1 MNLKQLKEEC
11 LKHVVCPM
19 TFREIEQ
26 KVGKQPTFALGI
38 AIHQL
43 VLAGKLYSATP
54 PKYTSEWPV
63 YSNQPIPK
71 KFTFPKRDAS
81 AFSLVN

>member
-1 MNLKQLKEEC
+1 MNSKQLKDEC
-11 LKHVVCPM
+11 LKHVTCPM

-26 KVGKQPTFALGI
+26 KVGTQPTFELGI
-38 AIHQL
+38 ALCQL
-43 VLAGKLYSATP
+43 VLTSKLYFATP
-54 PKYTSEWPV
+54 SKYTSEWPV

-71 KFTFPKRDAS
+71 KFIFPKRDVS

>member
-1 MNLKQLKEEC
+1 MNLEQLKEEC
-11 LKHVVCPM
+11 LKHIVRPM

-26 KVGKQPTFALGI
+26 KVGKQPPLELGI

-43 VLAGKLYSATP
+43 VLAGKLYFATP
-54 PKYTSEWPV
+54 AKYTSEWPV

-71 KFTFPKRDAS
+71 KFTFPKRDVS

>member
-1 MNLKQLKEEC
+1 MSSKQLKDEC

-26 KVGKQPTFALGI
+26 KVGTQPMFELGI
-38 AIHQL
+38 ALCQL
-43 VLAGKLYSATP
+43 VLEGKLYMGTP
-54 PKYTSEWPV
+54 LKYTSEWPV
-63 YSNQPIPK
+63 YSNRPIPK
-71 KFTFPKRDAS
+71 KFTFPKRDVS